1 MLEGEAPQSG
11 GRPNGGRIIVGVDG
25 SSGSRQALS
34 WALAEA
40 NLRGAALEV
49 VHSWNYPEPG
59 AKASAASGPA
69 VTVEALEEDALQV
82 VEESLDGLGVGEG
95 LDLRRHVAPAPAALA
110 LVEAAE
116 GADLLVVGARG
127 RGGFAGLLLGSV
139 AQQCAQHTPCPLVIV
154 PAPGERFEFDPGRA
168 RAEFASL

>member
-1 MLEGEAPQSG
+1 MLEGEAPRSG
-11 GRPNGGRIIVGVDG
+11 GRPDSGRIVVGVDA
-25 SSGSRQALS
+25 SSGARQALS

-40 NLRGAALEV
+40 KLRGAALEV
-49 VHSWNYPEPG
+49 VHSWSYPERAP
-59 AKASAASGPA
+59 KASATPGPT

-82 VEESLDGLGVGEG
+82 VEESLAGLAVSEG

-116 GADLLVVGARG
+116 GAHLLVVGARG
-127 RGGFAGLLLGSV
+127 RGGFSGLLLGSV

-168 RAEFASL
+168 RTEFASL

>member
-1 MLEGEAPQSG
+1 MLEGEAPEPG
-11 GRPNGGRIIVGVDG
+11 GRPADGRIVVGVDG
-25 SSGSRQALS
+25 SPGARQALS

-40 NLRGAALEV
+40 SLRRASVEV
-49 VHSWNYPEPG
+49 VHAWSYPDQG
-59 AKASAASGPA
+59 AKAAAAPGVG
-69 VTVEALEEDALQV
+69 VTVEVLEEEALRV
-82 VEESLDGLGVGEG
+82 VEDSLAGLVVRDD
-95 LDLRRHVAPAPAALA
+95 LQLRRHVAPSPASLA

-127 RGGFAGLLLGSV
+127 SGGFAGLQLGSI

-154 PAPGERFEFDPGRA
+154 PVPGERFEFDPSSS

>member
-1 MLEGEAPQSG
+1 MLEGEASQSG
-11 GRPNGGRIIVGVDG
+11 GRPTSGRIIVGVDG

-49 VHSWNYPEPG
+49 VHSWNYPEQG

-69 VTVEALEEDALQV
+69 VTVEVLEEDALQV
-82 VEESLDGLGVGEG
+82 VEESLSGLAVREG

>member
-1 MLEGEAPQSG
+1 MLEGEAPRSG
-11 GRPNGGRIIVGVDG
+11 GRPDSRRIVVGVDA

-40 NLRGAALEV
+40 HIRHAFVEV
-49 VHSWNYPEPG
+49 VHAWSYPDQGPR
-59 AKASAASGPA
+59 SAASAGPA
-69 VTVEALEEDALQV
+69 VSVEALEDDALQV
-82 VEESLDGLGVGEG
+82 VEDSLAGLVVPQE
-95 LDLRRHVAPAPAALA
+95 LQLRRHVAPSPASLA

-127 RGGFAGLLLGSV
+127 RGGFAGLQLGSI

-154 PAPGERFEFDPGRA
+154 PVPRERYEFDPGRT
-168 RAEFASL
+168 RTELASL